1 MMPDKYIVIDFE
13 TTGLKPGFRPVEIAW
28 LEFDDEF
35 NILNS
40 VSSLINPQIEI
51 ERGAQA
57 VHGISPEMV
66 QNAPTLDEFIVGV
79 HGDPF
84 RRSEV
89 LVVAHNAKFDFPIVV
104 PFCGQATRLCTLEL
118 AWAIYPEAPNHKL
131 NTLANFCGL
140 DKVPNHRAL
149 DDIETCFAL
158 LQHFANKTNNSL
170 LELLKFSQDFE
181 AISIMPFGKHK
192 GSAIRDLPDD
202 YKKWLFENFESNDW
216 IIQVLKS

>member
-1 MMPDKYIVIDFE
+1 
-13 TTGLKPGFRPVEIAW
+13 
-28 LEFDDEF
+28 
-35 NILNS
+35 
-40 VSSLINPQIEI
+40 
-51 ERGAQA
+51 
-57 VHGISPEMV
+57 MV
-66 QNAPTLDEFIVGV
+66 QNAPTLDEFIAGV

-89 LVVAHNAKFDFPIVV
+89 LVVAHNAKFDFPIIA
-104 PFCGQATRLCTLEL
+104 PFCKQASRLCTLEL

-131 NTLANFCGL
+131 NTLANFCGI

-170 LELLKFSQDFE
+170 LELLEFSQDFE

-192 GSAIRDLPDD
+192 GSAIRDLPND

-216 IIQVLKS
+216 IIQVLNS

>member
-1 MMPDKYIVIDFE
+1 MPDKYIVIDFE

-28 LEFDDEF
+28 LEFDGEF

-51 ERGAQA
+51 ERSAQA

-66 QNAPTLDEFIVGV
+66 QDAPTLDEFIVGV

-181 AISIMPFGKHK
+181 AISIMPFGKYK

>member
-1 MMPDKYIVIDFE
+1 
-13 TTGLKPGFRPVEIAW
+13 
-28 LEFDDEF
+28 
-35 NILNS
+35 
-40 VSSLINPQIEI
+40 
-51 ERGAQA
+51 
-57 VHGISPEMV
+57 
-66 QNAPTLDEFIVGV
+66 V

-89 LVVAHNAKFDFPIVV
+89 LVVAHNAKFDFPIIA
-104 PFCGQATRLCTLEL
+104 PFCGLATRLCTLEL

-131 NTLANFCGL
+131 NTLANFCAI

-158 LQHFANKTNNSL
+158 LQHFAKKTNNSL
-170 LELLKFSQDFE
+170 LELLEFSQDFE

-192 GSAIRDLPDD
+192 GSAIKDLPND

>member
-1 MMPDKYIVIDFE
+1 MPDKYIVIDFE

-35 NILNS
+35 NILES

-57 VHGISPEMV
+57 VHGISQEMV
-66 QNAPTLDEFIVGV
+66 QDAPTLDEFIAGV

-89 LVVAHNAKFDFPIVV
+89 LVVAHNAKFDFPIIA
-104 PFCGQATRLCTLEL
+104 PFCGLATRLCTLEL
-118 AWAIYPEAPNHKL
+118 AWVIYPEAPNHKL
-131 NTLANFCGL
+131 NTLANFCAI

-158 LQHFANKTNNSL
+158 LQHFAKKTNNSL
-170 LELLKFSQDFE
+170 LELLEFSQDFE

-192 GSAIRDLPDD
+192 GSAIKDLPND
-202 YKKWLFENFESNDW
+202 YKKWLFENFESDDW